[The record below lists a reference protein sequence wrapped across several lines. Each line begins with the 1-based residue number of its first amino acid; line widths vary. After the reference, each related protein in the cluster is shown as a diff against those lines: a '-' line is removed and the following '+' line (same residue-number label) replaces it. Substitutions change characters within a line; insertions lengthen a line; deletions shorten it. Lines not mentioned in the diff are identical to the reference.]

1 MRDLPVV
8 ALATITTNTMII
20 QVSDYWEQ
28 GGWTRVGFV
37 ETNAEDEKSAII
49 PFTAALGAALWLA
62 A

>member
-1 MRDLPVV
+1 M
-8 ALATITTNTMII
+8 ATITTNTMII